1 MTLFFYR
8 VENMKLKIYNNN
20 SNNNVLN
27 KKITPVS
34 ELDFN
39 MKSDNSI
46 LQPILILKNYT
57 SGNYCYIDE
66 LKRYYF
72 INDVR
77 LLTGGLYELHLDVDV
92 LMTYKNAI
100 INAEWYSVNG
110 VNVTISNEIDY
121 NSLVDY
127 EQFLLTIGG

>member
-1 MTLFFYR
+1 M
-8 VENMKLKIYNNN
+8 NLKIYNNN

-27 KKITPVS
+27 KKITLVN
-34 ELDFN
+34 ELDFTL
-39 MKSDNSI
+39 KSDNSI
-46 LQPILILKNYT
+46 LQPILVLKNYT

-66 LKRYYF
+66 FHRYYY
-72 INDVR
+72 IKDVR
-77 LLTGGLYELHLDVDV
+77 LLNGGLYELHLDVDV
-92 LMTYKNAI
+92 LMTYKDEI

-110 VNVTISNEIDY
+110 VNVTIPNEIDY